1 MFESALF
8 QWISTIVASGGVGAA
23 ITYLATF
30 KSRKRIAKAEAAQQ
44 EELAKQSHIES
55 VDKMG
60 IMERDRYEAMYS
72 QINKMME
79 DYNDLSDDY
88 RQYRKDALERERDF
102 IKKTQE
108 RYFQLAELKAHV
120 KQLKQYS
127 CYNEECPHRIKDN
140 PENLNN

>member
-1 MFESALF
+1 MFESVLF

-30 KSRKRIAKAEAAQQ
+30 KSRKRIAKAEATQQ

-72 QINKMME
+72 
-79 DYNDLSDDY
+79 
-88 RQYRKDALERERDF
+88 
-102 IKKTQE
+102 
-108 RYFQLAELKAHV
+108 
-120 KQLKQYS
+120 
-127 CYNEECPHRIKDN
+127 
-140 PENLNN
+140 